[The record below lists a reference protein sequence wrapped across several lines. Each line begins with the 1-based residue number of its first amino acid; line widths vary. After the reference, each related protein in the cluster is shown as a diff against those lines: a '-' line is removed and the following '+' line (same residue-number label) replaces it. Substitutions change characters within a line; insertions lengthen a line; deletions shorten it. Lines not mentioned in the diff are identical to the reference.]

1 MITPLLNELI
11 EKAETLPP
19 DEQLQLITRLQQ
31 RAFQRMV
38 SNQPTRRKW
47 REIRGMAKPSLFGED
62 AQTWI
67 NRTRREG
74 DERRER
80 LLRGAP

>member
-19 DEQLQLITRLQQ
+19 NEQLQLITHLQQ
-31 RAFQRMV
+31 RAFQRMA
-38 SNQPTRRKW
+38 SNQPPRRKW

-67 NRTRREG
+67 SRTRREG
-74 DERRER
+74 DEQRER